1 LSNEQ
6 ETDFS
11 ASGDSSKKR
20 TTRTRLE
27 QLKKSLELLKAVSQ
41 AISEASNETT
51 LLNTVCEQI
60 ARLAGYRSVW
70 IGYAENDAARTVQ
83 PVAKAGERKER
94 IEAARI
100 TYSDTAAGRGPIGRA
115 IRSKKVAI
123 SRDIRSDPFF
133 ADWQEEAI
141 KDGYA
146 SSIAVPL
153 VHDDK
158 LLGTLNIYSTD
169 PEAFSTEEVTV
180 LAEIAQELT
189 RAVYS
194 LRERIASQTRLE
206 TLQRAQEVQV
216 RFNSL
221 LAEAALRR
229 MPSDEFLQSVLE
241 LVLSLPWLNIQHKG
255 SIFILDASSGVLEMR
270 AHKGLNEAHQKACA
284 QVPLGKCLCG
294 RAALENKMQFAETVT
309 PEHEITYPGMAPHG
323 HYCVPIALGS
333 EVLGV
338 LNTYVD
344 AGHKCTELEVDTL
357 ANLATL
363 LALTIKHWR
372 LQQELV
378 EYESKMR
385 RTLEDTVEA
394 LAAVI
399 EARDPYTAGH
409 QRRVAQLATAL
420 AKEMGLPTN
429 VVEAVHIAGIIHDIG
444 KMQVPAEILT
454 KPGKLTDIEFNLI
467 KQHSDAGYEI
477 LKNIDFPWPVAEIVR
492 QHHER
497 LNGSGYPRG
506 LKGDEILLEARIL
519 AVADVI
525 EAMSSHRPYR
535 PALGTGVAIEEV
547 TRNAGKLY
555 DPEVANACVR
565 LFYEKGFKLQ

>member
-1 LSNEQ
+1 LGNEQ
-6 ETDFS
+6 ETDFG
-11 ASGDSSKKR
+11 AAGDSSKKR
-20 TTRTRLE
+20 TTRTSLE
-27 QLKKSLELLKAVSQ
+27 QLKKSLELLKAVSK
-41 AISEASNETT
+41 AISEASDETT

-60 ARLAGYRSVW
+60 AKLAGYRSVW
-70 IGYAENDAARTVQ
+70 IGYAQSDAARTVQ

-94 IEAARI
+94 IETARI
-100 TYSDTAAGRGPIGRA
+100 TYSATAAGRGPIGRA

-169 PEAFSTEEVTV
+169 PEAFSTEEVTA
-180 LAEIAQELT
+180 LAEIARDLT

-229 MPSDEFLQSVLE
+229 MPSDEFLQNVLE

-255 SIFILDASSGVLEMR
+255 SIFILDADSGVLEMR
-270 AHKGLNEAHQKACA
+270 AHKGLDEQLQKACA

-294 RAALENKMQFAETVT
+294 RAALENKIQFAGTMT
-309 PEHEITYPGMAPHG
+309 PEHEITYPGMAQHG
-323 HYCVPIALGS
+323 HYCVPVALGG

-338 LNTYVD
+338 FNAY
-344 AGHKCTELEVDTL
+344 
-357 ANLATL
+357 
-363 LALTIKHWR
+363 
-372 LQQELV
+372 
-378 EYESKMR
+378 
-385 RTLEDTVEA
+385 
-394 LAAVI
+394 
-399 EARDPYTAGH
+399 
-409 QRRVAQLATAL
+409 
-420 AKEMGLPTN
+420 
-429 VVEAVHIAGIIHDIG
+429 VEAVHIAGIIHDIG

-454 KPGKLTDIEFNLI
+454 KPGKLTDIEFSLI

-497 LNGSGYPRG
+497 LNGSGYPQG

-547 TRNAGKLY
+547 TRNAGELY